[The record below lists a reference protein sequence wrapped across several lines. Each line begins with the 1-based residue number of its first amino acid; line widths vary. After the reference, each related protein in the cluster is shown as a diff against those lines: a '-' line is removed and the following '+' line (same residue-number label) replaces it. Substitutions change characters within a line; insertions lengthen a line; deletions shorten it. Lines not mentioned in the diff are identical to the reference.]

1 MVRVIINNK
10 EVRADDLDTF
20 YGLMLRMVGIER
32 PVSLQTLKDRINVVF
47 DLVVDFCD
55 MNREEVKGAE
65 KAKFTRAKNKIS
77 SSRIYWERI
86 RDKEIFI
93 KRYYDFLLSV
103 EGNGTLPGFGFSNKF
118 GDHISGDAERISVT
132 SGSNLLKG

>member
-10 EVRADDLDTF
+10 EVRADDLNTF

-55 MNREEVKGAE
+55 MSREEVKGAE
-65 KAKFTRAKNKIS
+65 KAKFTRAKNKIA

-86 RDKEIFI
+86 KDREVFI

-103 EGNGTLPGFGFSNKF
+103 EKLGTLTGFGFSNKF
-118 GDHISGDAERISVT
+118 GDSISGDAERVSIT